1 MDSARSLH
9 SKPSEETLASLLQL
23 DPSPIADSPTANMDK
38 PLSRSPQDADF
49 EECGAKPADAE
60 TTPRRGTTGPISFL
74 SRVQRY
80 SSITFSIFTSIHF
93 ANTSL
98 IPLLTRSV
106 PASETYL
113 LQARELYQTS
123 LSEPLLVA
131 APAVAHV
138 SSGLALRLLRRSQ
151 NARRYAND
159 APAGG
164 RSNMRIWPHVS
175 WISVSGY
182 AFTVFFAA
190 HVTLNRVVP
199 LMVEGDSSDIGLAY
213 VAHGFARHTVISSL
227 GYVGLLAAGCG
238 HMVWGAAKWLGIAP
252 PSPSRGDAYQVV
264 DPRMEKSR
272 RRVWLGINATS
283 AAVALFWAAGGLGVV
298 ARGGLSPGWIGKL
311 YDGLFASVGL

>member
-1 MDSARSLH
+1 M
-9 SKPSEETLASLLQL
+9 
-23 DPSPIADSPTANMDK
+23 
-38 PLSRSPQDADF
+38 
-49 EECGAKPADAE
+49 
-60 TTPRRGTTGPISFL
+60 

-98 IPLLTRSV
+98 IPLVTRSA

-131 APAVAHV
+131 APVLAHV
-138 SSGLALRLLRRSQ
+138 ASGLALRLLRRSQ

-159 APAGG
+159 AAITAGRPG
-164 RSNMRIWPHVS
+164 VRIWPRVS
-175 WISVSGY
+175 WISASGY
-182 AFTVFFAA
+182 AFAVFFAA
-190 HVTLNRVVP
+190 HVALNRVVP
-199 LMVEGDSSDIGLAY
+199 LVVEGDSSDIGLAY
-213 VAHGFARHTVISSL
+213 VAHGFARHAAVSTV

-252 PSPSRGDAYQVV
+252 PSPSRGDAHQFV
-264 DPRMEKSR
+264 DARTEKAR

-283 AAVALFWAAGGLGVV
+283 AAVALVWAAGGLGVV
-298 ARGGLSPGWIGKL
+298 ARGGLSPGWVGKL
-311 YDGLFASVGL
+311 YDGMFASVGL